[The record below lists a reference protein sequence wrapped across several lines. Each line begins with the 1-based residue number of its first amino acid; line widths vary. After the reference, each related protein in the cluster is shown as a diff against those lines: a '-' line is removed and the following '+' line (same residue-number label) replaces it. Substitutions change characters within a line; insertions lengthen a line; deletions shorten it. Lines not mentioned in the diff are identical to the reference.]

1 MPQELNK
8 GPGSFGRLITRILRG
23 LYESGK
29 FDQSDAA
36 MYAGIPAPQVSR
48 ILSFQESITL
58 DQLEGFCMA
67 ADVYMIDVINLAN
80 DERVFGT
87 REAVK
92 VQGWPIAEDPL
103 SSKELFELR
112 RSEAEASQRYYKE
125 ALGLEIKTVT
135 PIITDETTSR
145 VLWRVIDC
153 ATYCGISSRTWTNYR
168 ANGRAPQP
176 VAHLDGR
183 TPLWDAEEVKAWH
196 AGRPGAPIRSS
207 Q

>member
-1 MPQELNK
+1 MSQELNK

-29 FDQSDAA
+29 FDQSDVA
-36 MYAGIPAPQVSR
+36 MHAGIPAPQVSR

-125 ALGLEIKTVT
+125 ALELEIETVT
-135 PIITDETTSR
+135 PIIT
-145 VLWRVIDC
+145 
-153 ATYCGISSRTWTNYR
+153 
-168 ANGRAPQP
+168 
-176 VAHLDGR
+176 
-183 TPLWDAEEVKAWH
+183 
-196 AGRPGAPIRSS
+196 
-207 Q
+207 